1 MRRQSLSPCRK
12 LPPSL
17 GAGLA
22 EVGSLQFSAGSG
34 WLISLALPFFF
45 FSSEIS
51 LLFFWTTRS
60 IMKLCLNIFYFAF
73 LWHRERHL
81 YFSTYLLIFLIKNI
95 FYSCPI
101 VLWYEKHGFCCCC
114 PSVHIVDVQ
123 WYIICQLYLW
133 LFQPLKKKK
142 KSALAAIF
150 ILVSIKRWYHRQ
162 KPFFVW
168 AVLSGYPITLARASG
183 AIVGAGSGFQPN
195 EVDNAILCLG
205 AGCIL

>member
-142 KSALAAIF
+142 NPL
-150 ILVSIKRWYHRQ
+150 WP
-162 KPFFVW
+162 PFLFW
-168 AVLSGYPITLARASG
+168 SP
-183 AIVGAGSGFQPN
+183 
-195 EVDNAILCLG
+195 
-205 AGCIL
+205 